1 MSELV
6 FVVLTGGPCG
16 GKTMLINELLADPEW
31 SGRIAVLPEAISF
44 MRGLGVSSAE
54 PLFQRLMVLLQMAL
68 EDAVRIGLKEVG
80 PRFVLCHR
88 GSLDPL
94 AYWLAR
100 GWKED
105 DFFTYTGTRREE
117 HYRRYD
123 AVIHLVTAAD
133 GAPEA
138 YQRWPD
144 AHRSETLEEA
154 IRLDRLLQH
163 VWGGHPRYIRL
174 DNKDKDWNTKSE
186 LARRILQ
193 EIWQECEANHN
204 ARK

>member
-1 MSELV
+1 MSGLV

-16 GKTMLINELLADPEW
+16 GKTTLIRELLVDPTW
-31 SGRIAVLPEAISF
+31 SGRIAALPEAISLI
-44 MRGLGVSSAE
+44 RWLGVSPAE
-54 PLFQRLMVLLQMAL
+54 PLFQRLMVLLQTAL
-68 EDAVRIGLKEVG
+68 EDAVRVGLQEAK
-80 PRFVLCHR
+80 PRLVLCHR

-100 GWKED
+100 GWKEE
-105 DFFTYTGTRREE
+105 DFFAYTGTSRQE

-123 AVIHLVTAAD
+123 VVFHLVTTAD

-138 YQRWPD
+138 YRRWPD
-144 AHRSETLEEA
+144 AHRPETPEEA

-163 VWGGHPRYIRL
+163 VWGRHPRYIRL
-174 DNKDKDWNTKSE
+174 DNAGKDWNTKSA
-186 LARRILQ
+186 LARRIL
-193 EIWQECEANHN
+193 EETWQEFEANHN

>member
-1 MSELV
+1 MSGLV

-16 GKTMLINELLADPEW
+16 GKTTLINELLADPEW
-31 SGRIAVLPEAISF
+31 SGRIAALPEAISF
-44 MRGLGVSSAE
+44 MRGLGVSPGE
-54 PLFQRLMVLLQMAL
+54 PLFQRLMVLLQTAL
-68 EDAVRIGLKEVG
+68 EDAVRVGLQEAK
-80 PRFVLCHR
+80 PRLVLCHR

-100 GWKED
+100 GWKEE
-105 DFFTYTGTRREE
+105 DFFAYTGMSREE
-117 HYRRYD
+117 HYRRYY

-133 GAPEA
+133 GAAEA
-138 YQRWPD
+138 YRRWPD

-174 DNKDKDWNTKSE
+174 DNKDKDWNTKSA
-186 LARRILQ
+186 LARKKLE
-193 EIWQECEANHN
+193 EIWQEYGANHN